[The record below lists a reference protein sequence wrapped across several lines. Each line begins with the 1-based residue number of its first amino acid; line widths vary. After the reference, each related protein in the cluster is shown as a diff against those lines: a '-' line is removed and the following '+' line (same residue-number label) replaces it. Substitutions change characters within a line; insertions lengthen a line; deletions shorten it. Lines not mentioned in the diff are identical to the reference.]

1 MTKDDELFLE
11 RLLATFKVEAQEHL
25 STMSSLLLELERP
38 APASQTAQR
47 VEQLF
52 REAHSLKGAARSVNL
67 ADIERVCRPLEQV
80 LSALKRKELQLSP
93 PFFDTLSRTLDGL
106 AQLLA
111 RDVDGSAAPVTASAA
126 SLVRALEDLLASP
139 GESIDVAQS
148 EVESATPPVA
158 LAESAGADTVRIATA
173 KLEALM
179 VQAEDLQAF
188 KFSAEHL
195 VEEQR
200 SLSSTLAEWKRQWD
214 KSARNARVVQ
224 RALAKQS
231 GLGAEQANA
240 NGRDKRVLAQLLD
253 AFERDEIFIKSLGD
267 RFAQLERVTAQ
278 ERRALSGIVD
288 KLLDEMKQ
296 ALMLPIATLFQMVP
310 KLARDLA
317 RDGGKEVDVAISGAT
332 LEIDRR
338 ILEQMKTPLIH
349 LVRNAI
355 DHGIEPPER
364 RVRDGKRSRGRIAID
379 VTPRE
384 GNKVEIVLA
393 DDGAGIA
400 LDKLQAKAQQMGL
413 AATATLDLVFESGLS
428 TSPLL
433 TDLSGHGLGLAIVRE
448 KVERLGGNV
457 GVDSQPGLGTR
468 FTIVLP
474 ATLATFRGLVVG
486 IGDRQFVLPSR
497 SVERVAR
504 VKASAVQTVEN
515 RETVA
520 LDTQVL
526 SLAHLATVLEL
537 DVTSPRRSDGL
548 LLLVVLANAG
558 KRIAFVVDEVLG
570 DQEVLVK
577 PLGPPL
583 QRVRNVAG
591 ATVLGPGHVVPLL
604 NVADLLKSAIHASA
618 TRTASTPSVR
628 HEPVQARSV
637 LVVEDSITSRA
648 LLKGILESAGYEV
661 STAVDGIDA
670 LTRLHAR
677 HFDLVVSDVEMP
689 HLDGFDLTARLRA
702 DKRLADLPV
711 VLVTAL
717 GSREDKERGVQVGA
731 NAYVVKS
738 SFDQDNLLDVVR
750 GLL

>member
-1 MTKDDELFLE
+1 M
-11 RLLATFKVEAQEHL
+11 
-25 STMSSLLLELERP
+25 
-38 APASQTAQR
+38 
-47 VEQLF
+47 
-52 REAHSLKGAARSVNL
+52 
-67 ADIERVCRPLEQV
+67 
-80 LSALKRKELQLSP
+80 
-93 PFFDTLSRTLDGL
+93 
-106 AQLLA
+106 
-111 RDVDGSAAPVTASAA
+111 
-126 SLVRALEDLLASP
+126 
-139 GESIDVAQS
+139 
-148 EVESATPPVA
+148 
-158 LAESAGADTVRIATA
+158 
-173 KLEALM
+173 
-179 VQAEDLQAF
+179 
-188 KFSAEHL
+188 
-195 VEEQR
+195 
-200 SLSSTLAEWKRQWD
+200 SSTLAEWKRQWD

-224 RALAKQS
+224 RALAKQN
-231 GLGAEQANA
+231 GLAAERANA

-253 AFERDEIFIKSLGD
+253 AVERDEIFVKSLGD
-267 RFAQLERVTAQ
+267 RFAQLERVAAQ

-591 ATVLGPGHVVPLL
+591 ATVLGPGRVVPLL

-618 TRTASTPSVR
+618 TRTASAPSVR